1 MDSIIE
7 IISKNIISNNKYN
20 QKLKTEY
27 VSTINRISTTKTNIM
42 QLYRSMD
49 YVLLYNTLYEEI
61 IYLVKQQKYFNKHLY
76 IDVRNVLDDYIN
88 ERIELYNHYIN
99 KL

>member
-1 MDSIIE
+1 MESIIE

-27 VSTINRISTTKTNIM
+27 VATINRISTAKINIM

-49 YVLLYNTLYEEI
+49 YVVLYNTLYEEI
-61 IYLVKQQKYFNKHLY
+61 IYLSKQQKYFKEHFDNS
-76 IDVRNVLDDYIN
+76 VQTVLDDYIN
-88 ERIELYNHYIN
+88 ERIKLYNHYLN